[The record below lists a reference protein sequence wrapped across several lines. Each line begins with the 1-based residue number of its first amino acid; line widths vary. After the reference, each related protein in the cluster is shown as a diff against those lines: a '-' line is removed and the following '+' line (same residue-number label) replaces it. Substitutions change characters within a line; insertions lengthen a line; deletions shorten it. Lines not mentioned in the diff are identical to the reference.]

1 MNYSANT
8 NYLYGRIMQPEVTSE
23 GVIMHPCYVRKYKMG
38 VGGQGSLFTGNESYK
53 ETRKIDKNTGLEEI
67 EIKDKILDVLNKVV
81 DKGIRDRIL
90 ARLNRG
96 FEDGKDY
103 RHDVKRALENLKN
116 LDTDPIYSDDACTRP
131 IRSVRKYVASNTMV
145 AVRKDEAG
153 RPIAF
158 VEPDGNHHVAIY
170 RSSEGEFN
178 EVIITKWQAVNRKLY
193 KLPLIVTNP
202 NQLWDELANRNDV
215 PQEVMENLPEPNSEF
230 LFSMQIGE
238 AFIMGLSDEEY
249 KQMDKMDAE
258 KLESLNWA
266 IVNKKSVYN

>member
-1 MNYSANT
+1 M
-8 NYLYGRIMQPEVTSE
+8 
-23 GVIMHPCYVRKYKMG
+23 
-38 VGGQGSLFTGNESYK
+38 
-53 ETRKIDKNTGLEEI
+53 
-67 EIKDKILDVLNKVV
+67 
-81 DKGIRDRIL
+81 DKGIRYRIL

-145 AVRKDEAG
+145 AVRKDEVG

-249 KQMDKMDAE
+249 KQAIQERDITLLSDHLYFVQSLSSKDYAFRRHVEPVFDMKKANKEDKRYLRINSLG
-258 KLESLNWA
+258 KLFGLNPHKVK
-266 IVNKKSVYN
+266 VNILGDIYD